1 MKSSDHIYYYVN
13 WRNVPE
19 YFPGGKFPTM
29 TSNNRINGPDNPQ
42 TSADPDRGDNPSSLQ
57 EPSRRPADLRTLI
70 QNLKESEKQLNFR
83 CSLLQAI
90 IDGANAA
97 IFSVDTGCCYTN
109 FNKKH
114 IDDIR
119 KLYDTPIK
127 PGENLKEAFPVEK
140 DFLKIDNLIRQALA
154 GKEGSVSDYFG
165 DNTHSRRYFDL
176 SCYPLSNEAGFITGA
191 AVIAIDT
198 TLRKQSEKGLSEREE
213 RFRRLAENAPD
224 FLYRMTLP
232 EGKYEYVSPESLA
245 FTGYTPDEFSR
256 KPGLLYELIHSS
268 GKDAFGRQLELLIKG
283 KTPPPEEFQ
292 IVHRNGEV
300 RWGFMRTTLVRDAAG
315 HPVAVEGVVTDIT
328 DRKNEY
334 LALEETKER
343 YRTIVESADAGIIL
357 VDAETHVIADAN
369 PRALEMIGAPRE
381 KVIGE
386 VCHRFI
392 CPMEKGR
399 CPVTDLGEQV
409 DKSERVIIAAD
420 GRNITVLK
428 TVVPVTIAGRGLLI
442 ESFFDLSGQKK
453 TEDALRQSEER
464 YRAFIASSSEGI
476 FRFSADCEIPVSL
489 PVDEQVALCLR
500 HGYIVECNDAMARMY
515 GYKRAE
521 ELAGQKLETIADL
534 KNPSMLDFM
543 RTFIH
548 NGYHI
553 TDFEREE
560 RDGSGRTRWFTNTM
574 TGVVRD
580 GSVVNLWGVRRDITD
595 RKKAEMALRESEEQ
609 YRELVT
615 HSIDIIYTI
624 SFSGK
629 ITSISPA
636 VLPLLGYPPEELIGK
651 NILEFFKRESRQRVQ
666 EEIDRKKDGDMSDAF
681 FEGELRAKDDSFI
694 PFEMNMRVRS
704 EGRESP
710 DIIGIAREVSDR
722 KKNEDALRESE
733 ERFRTLLQ
741 CVPSVAVQ
749 GFRPDYTVISW
760 NEASTRIF
768 GYTADEAMEKD
779 IRELLIPSDLRG
791 KVTDTCN
798 SMART
803 GIPGPS
809 AELDLLHK
817 NGMRVPVFV
826 SHAVVKIPGK
836 TPVLFC
842 IGVDLTERKKA
853 ETALR
858 EAEQQL
864 QSILDVA
871 PFGTFVYEL
880 NDNGNLVFVSGNQ
893 SASQI
898 LKTDCSRFVGK
909 TLEEAFPGLAQ
920 TTIPEAYRRV
930 IRDGEPFY
938 RDAIDYVTDEITG
951 VFEIHAVPLAQNR
964 MTVFFR
970 DISEKK
976 KAEEE
981 LEQSETRFRALIQ
994 NSSDI
999 IQILNQEKQ
1008 LVFSSPAF
1016 YKILGYPEGSQ
1027 NNRILLD
1034 LIHPDDRDR
1043 VAADLEEVFSRTNPG
1058 TPTEYRMLTADGG
1071 SLYVESIGV
1080 NLLDVPGVDGIV
1092 INTHA
1097 VHERKQAEQALSES
1111 EERSR
1116 LIFQHS
1122 NDAIYLFE
1130 ITSSGMP
1137 GKIVDTNEVAVRQT
1151 GFAKEELL
1159 HRSLLDLCSRD
1170 LSQRSRAIMMEL
1182 LTRGEARFETEKIKK
1197 DGSLLPVE
1205 ISARLAKLKDKT
1217 YIIAISRDVSRRKRE
1232 ERALRIA
1239 NQKLQLMNIVAWHDI
1254 QNKVTGLRGYV
1265 ELSKDLVTDEKLKKF
1280 IDSEDDVLKVI
1291 HRQLQYTREY
1301 QEMGIHPPQWL
1312 NLPQV
1317 LRTIVSFKEI
1327 GSLKFRLDIHDLE
1340 LYCDPVIE
1348 KVFSH
1353 LIENTQNHGKKATEI
1368 HISCKE
1374 TATGLQLI
1382 YEDDGV
1388 GIPTERKKDLF
1399 VRGVGSATGF
1409 SLFFVHDIL
1418 EISDMSI
1425 QETGVPGT
1433 GVRFEISIPRGLYR
1447 INGEMP

>member
-1 MKSSDHIYYYVN
+1 
-13 WRNVPE
+13 
-19 YFPGGKFPTM
+19 M
-29 TSNNRINGPDNPQ
+29 TSNNRINGPDDPQ
-42 TSADPDRGDNPSSLQ
+42 TSAGPDRGENPSSLR
-57 EPSRRPADLRTLI
+57 ESSRRPADLRTLI
-70 QNLKESEKQLNFR
+70 QNLKESEKQLNVR

-97 IFSVDTGCCYTN
+97 IFSVDTQCCYTN

-119 KLYDTPIK
+119 KLYGAAIK
-127 PGENLKEAFPVEK
+127 PGENLKEAVPVEK
-140 DFLKIDNLIRQALA
+140 DFQKIHNLIRQALA
-154 GKEGSVSDYFG
+154 GEEGSISDYFG
-165 DNTHSRRYFDL
+165 DNAHSRRYFDL
-176 SCYPLSNEAGFITGA
+176 SCYPLCNDAGFINGA
-191 AVIAIDT
+191 AVIAVDT

-213 RFRRLAENAPD
+213 QFRRLAEDAPD

-245 FTGYTPDEFSR
+245 FTGYTPEEFFR

-283 KTPPPEEFQ
+283 KTPPPAEFQ
-292 IVHRNGEV
+292 IVHRNGDL
-300 RWGFMRTTLVRDAAG
+300 RWGFMRTTLVRDGTG

-328 DRKNEY
+328 DRKNEQI
-334 LALEETKER
+334 ALEETKER

-381 KVIGE
+381 KVIGA

-392 CPMEKGR
+392 CPTETGS
-399 CPVTDLGEQV
+399 CPVTDPGEQV
-409 DKSERVIIAAD
+409 HETERTIIAAD
-420 GRNITVLK
+420 GRNITVLT
-428 TVVPVTIAGRGLLI
+428 TVVPVTIAGRNLLI
-442 ESFFDLSGQKK
+442 ESFIDISEQKK
-453 TEDALRQSEER
+453 TENALRQSEER
-464 YRAFIASSSEGI
+464 YRAFIANSSEGI
-476 FRFSADCEIPVSL
+476 FRFAADCEIPISL
-489 PVDEQVALCLR
+489 PADEQIALAVQ
-500 HGYIVECNDAMARMY
+500 HGYIAECNDAMAGIC
-515 GYKRAE
+515 GYERSG
-521 ELAGQKLETIADL
+521 ELAGQKLETIVDI
-534 KNPSMLDFM
+534 KNASMIDFM
-543 RTFIH
+543 RTFIR

-553 TDFEREE
+553 TDFESEE
-560 RDGSGRTRWFTNTM
+560 RDRLGRTRWFTTTM
-574 TGVVRD
+574 NGVVQD
-580 GSVVNLWGVRRDITD
+580 GCVVNLWGARRDITD
-595 RKKAEMALRESEEQ
+595 RKKAETAIRENEEQ
-609 YRELVT
+609 YRELVE
-615 HSIDIIYTI
+615 HSIDIIYTL
-624 SFSGK
+624 SFSGE
-629 ITSISPA
+629 IISISPA
-636 VLPLLGYPPEELIGK
+636 VFPLLGYVPEELIGK
-651 NILEFFKRESRQRVQ
+651 NILEFFNRESRQRVQ
-666 EEIDRKKDGDMSDAF
+666 EEIDRKKDGDLSDALY
-681 FEGELRAKDDSFI
+681 EVELRTKDDRYI
-694 PFEMNMRVRS
+694 PFEVNMRVRS
-704 EGRESP
+704 EGRGSP
-710 DIIGIAREVSDR
+710 DIIGIAREISDR
-722 KKNEDALRESE
+722 KKNEDTLRESE

-741 CVPSVAVQ
+741 YLPSVAVQ
-749 GFRPDYTVISW
+749 GFGQDYTVISW
-760 NEASTRIF
+760 NEASTRMF
-768 GYTADEAMEKD
+768 GYTAEEAVGKD
-779 IRELLIPSDLRG
+779 VRNLLVPSDSSSTI
-791 KVTDTCN
+791 TDSFS

-817 NGMRVPVFV
+817 DGSRVPVFV

-836 TPVLFC
+836 STILFC
-842 IGVDLTERKKA
+842 ISVDLTEQKKA

-858 EAEQQL
+858 EAELRL

-880 NDNGNLVFVSGNQ
+880 HDDGDLVLVSGNQ
-893 SASQI
+893 SANRI

-909 TLEEAFPGLAQ
+909 TIEEAFPALAQ
-920 TTIPEAYRRV
+920 TTIPDAYRKV
-930 IRDGEPFY
+930 VRDVEPFH
-938 RDAIDYVTDEITG
+938 RDAVDYGTDEITG
-951 VFEIHAVPLAQNR
+951 IFEIHAVPLTQNR

-976 KAEEE
+976 KAEKE

-999 IQILNQEKQ
+999 IQILDEENR
-1008 LVFSSPAF
+1008 LVYSSPAI
-1016 YKILGYPEGSQ
+1016 YKILGYPEDSL
-1027 NNRILLD
+1027 NNRNILD
-1034 LIHPDDRDR
+1034 LVHPDDRNR
-1043 VAADLEEVFSRTNPG
+1043 VAADLNEVYTHTNLG
-1058 TPTEYRMLTADGG
+1058 TPTEYRMLTASGD

-1080 NLLDVPGVDGIV
+1080 NLLDVPGVNGVV

-1151 GFAKEELL
+1151 GFAKDELVQK
-1159 HRSLLDLCSRD
+1159 SLLDLCSRD

-1182 LTRGEARFETEKIKK
+1182 LTRGEVSFETEKIKK
-1197 DGSLLPVE
+1197 DGSRLPVE

-1217 YIIAISRDVSRRKRE
+1217 YIIAISRDISRRKRE

-1265 ELSKDLVTDEKLKKF
+1265 ELSKDLATDEKLKKF
-1280 IDSEDDVLKVI
+1280 LDSEEDVLKVI

-1301 QEMGIHPPQWL
+1301 QEMGIHPPQWV
-1312 NLPQV
+1312 NLPRV

-1327 GSLKFRLDIHDLE
+1327 GSLKLRLDIRDLE

-1353 LIENTQNHGKKATEI
+1353 LIENTQKHGIKATEI
-1368 HISCKE
+1368 HISCQE

-1425 QETGVPGT
+1425 LETGVPGN
-1433 GVRFEISIPRGLYR
+1433 GVRFEISVPRGLYR
-1447 INGEMP
+1447 INGEVA